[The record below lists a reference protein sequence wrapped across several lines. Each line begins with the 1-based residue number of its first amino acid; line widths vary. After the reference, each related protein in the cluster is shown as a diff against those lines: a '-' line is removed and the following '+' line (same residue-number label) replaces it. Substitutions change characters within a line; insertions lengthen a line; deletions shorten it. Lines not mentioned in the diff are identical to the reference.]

1 MGVQTGTA
9 TITTT
14 GATAA
19 IPTTGAVLHTA
30 TVPKAAV
37 MATRAAVQG
46 RREEDHPTGED
57 SEWGGLYV
65 ELKSYWNG

>member
-14 GATAA
+14 GTTAA
-19 IPTTGAVLHTA
+19 IPTIEADLHTA
-30 TVPKAAV
+30 TVPEAPV

-57 SEWGGLYV
+57 RSGKAYML
-65 ELKSYWNG
+65 N